1 MCLFVLKIPF
11 CELIILMLV
20 QVPGILNVLYNDAG
34 RPCQQRCISV
44 EKETEYLTA
53 LYFCRLKSCSCWNSM
68 SVI

>member
-11 CELIILMLV
+11 RELVILMLV

-44 EKETEYLTA
+44 EKET
-53 LYFCRLKSCSCWNSM
+53 
-68 SVI
+68 